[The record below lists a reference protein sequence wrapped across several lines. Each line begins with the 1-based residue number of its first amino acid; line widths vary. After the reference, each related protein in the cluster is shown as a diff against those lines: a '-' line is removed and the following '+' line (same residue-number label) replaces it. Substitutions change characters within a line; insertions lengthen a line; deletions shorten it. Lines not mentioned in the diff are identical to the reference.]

1 MTPMQ
6 RTMSDI
12 GLIAL
17 KHGLQRED
25 LLGRSRKAQISRAR
39 QEAFYALRYRGW
51 SFPRIGKLF
60 GRDHSTIID
69 GFERHQRIVHSLPAE
84 AGITAGLI

>member
-1 MTPMQ
+1 ME

-25 LLGRSRKAQISRAR
+25 LLGRNRKEKATRAR
-39 QEAFYALRYRGW
+39 QEAYYKFRYKGW
-51 SFPRIGKLF
+51 SYRKIGKLF
-60 GRDHSTIID
+60 GRDHKTVVS
-69 GFERHQRIVHSLPAE
+69 GFEKHKTIAFAMPDNVGVTS
-84 AGITAGLI
+84 GLI